1 MDDAPHPHRPG
12 HRLREE
18 ELKERFACASG
29 PGGQHAQTVETAVQM
44 RFDAENSTSLPEPA
58 RAWLLR
64 LAGHRPSGEGLI
76 VNAADRFRSRAR
88 NRADACARL
97 IALIAEVAEPLPL
110 PPRGARPRARSSAGW
125 PERPAGAQR
134 NACAARRRTRSAA
147 GIRPRPC
154 AGAEKSPFAVCASAQ
169 ARLVCP

>member
-1 MDDAPHPHRPG
+1 MTRLIPIAHG
-12 HRLREE
+12 IALREG
-18 ELKERFACASG
+18 ELKERFARASG
-29 PGGQHAQTVETAVQM
+29 PGGQHVQTVETAVQM
-44 RFDAENSTSLPEPA
+44 RFDAANSPSLPESA

-64 LAGHRPSGEGLI
+64 LAGHRPSGEVLI
-76 VNAADRFRSRAR
+76 VNAADRFRFRER
-88 NRADACARL
+88 NRADARACL
-97 IALIAEVAEPLPL
+97 IALIAGVAEPLPL

-147 GIRPRPC
+147 GLRPRPC
-154 AGAEKSPFAVCASAQ
+154 AGAEKSPSAVCVSAQ